1 MMKNLIQVEGHSSL
15 SRDNYSKAVINTNY
29 NEYNEYMTHR
39 ERKLQ
44 ERQEIEN
51 LKSDMSEIKDMMKL
65 ILEKL

>member
-1 MMKNLIQVEGHSSL
+1 MKNLIQVEGHSSL

-44 ERQEIEN
+44 ERQEIET
-51 LKSDMSEIKDMMKL
+51 LKNDVIDIKKML
-65 ILEKL
+65 SIIIEKL